1 MSTIVPLD
9 QMTTPEKL
17 RLMEELW
24 ANLSRNEQEFES
36 PGWHEVVLKE
46 REERLSKGEE
56 TPLDWEVAKEELR
69 DRVSL

>member
-17 RLMEELW
+17 RLMEDLW
-24 ANLSRNEQEFES
+24 ANLSQNEQEFAS

-46 REERLSKGEE
+46 REERLGKGEE
-56 TPLDWEVAKEELR
+56 TPIDWEKAKEELR
-69 DRVSL
+69 NRLT

>member
-1 MSTIVPLD
+1 MSED
-9 QMTTPEKL
+9 MTSENL
-17 RLMEELW
+17 QLMEERW
-24 ANLSRNEQEFES
+24 ANRSRNKQEFES

-69 DRVSL
+69 DRASL

>member
-1 MSTIVPLD
+1 MSTIIPLD

-17 RLMEELW
+17 RLMEDLW

-46 REERLSKGEE
+46 REERLRKGEE
-56 TPLDWEVAKEELR
+56 QPIDWEKAKGALR
-69 DRVSL
+69 DRLT

>member
-1 MSTIVPLD
+1 MSTIIPLD

-36 PGWHEVVLKE
+36 PDWHGVVLKE
-46 REERLSKGEE
+46 REERLEKGEE
-56 TPLDWEVAKEELR
+56 TPIDWETAKEQLR
-69 DRVSL
+69 NRLT